1 MPTPQSGESRDDF
14 VSRCIPEV
22 LRDETAES
30 QEQAVAI
37 CFDIWRRRDNQAA
50 DDEDSRYMTLRG
62 LAQTAELRT
71 AQFRGREHL
80 VVPVVAMVGN
90 SIVRPMNSE
99 DAELVPSEVLRRA
112 PIGWDGRPVV
122 MGHPT
127 DGNGSANRPRTLE
140 NLSFGQLFNTRFHD
154 GRLKTEAWIDVEA
167 ATALGGD
174 SKRVL
179 ERVRNHET
187 VEVSI
192 GAWIT
197 GEHVDDTGGFGFVWT
212 EVVPDHLAMLPED
225 ARGACSVDMGCGAP
239 RVMAKREHTS
249 THIKQD
255 PGVAQ
260 LRHSVASRARRPTFD
275 GTEST
280 EWSAPTFADYVSAL
294 FDGDDPPSSVGDAPA
309 SLKRAIAARTLLGE
323 SDADNFRDLAFFP
336 VVNPSND
343 NLNERALRA
352 VIGGRGSQANI
363 SEDARTSAQNMARRL
378 LNSEFDADLEVAEER
393 QEDLSMKQQ
402 EKAGSTLLSKA
413 MAGFFQFMGS
423 IARQAQDDGMSD
435 TDLHMILDR
444 ALREDVPQF
453 DGIIDVFPDTGVVVF
468 AATRDG
474 EFTLFHRTFSL
485 DDDERSVTLNDDM
498 QAVEPVTEFKPVAAS
513 DEGAHNCECEGEC
526 QCAHAEDGDEPSKDK
541 DDEPVAARRENG
553 GATAATKGTTPK
565 EDVTMSKTL
574 KALVGRLIINE
585 DTPFTGDHEETLLAM
600 PEDTLKALEEKY
612 NEEPYIAPEPDPE
625 PEPMTEEEWME
636 QAPRPLREM
645 VRRYQD
651 EESERRN
658 LLINSLARAQ
668 NQFTKKQLESK
679 STEDLEALC
688 GLCKINAPK
697 RDYSGRGL
705 AAAFADANAEGV
717 PSPPNMQ
724 RYIQAKRQGKSNHEA
739 MREARSA

>member
-50 DDEDSRYMTLRG
+50 GDDSRYMTLRG
-62 LAQTAELRT
+62 LAQTADLRT

-154 GRLKTEAWIDVEA
+154 GRLKTEAWIDVEM

-323 SDADNFRDLAFFP
+323 ADADNFRDLAFFP

-378 LNSEFDADLEVAEER
+378 LNSEFDADLEVAMQKTDDQPR
-393 QEDLSMKQQ
+393 
-402 EKAGSTLLSKA
+402 GLLSR
-413 MAGFFQFMGS
+413 FPTFQSFLQYVGVLVS
-423 IARQAQDDGMSD
+423 ADSRHAQDDGMSD
-435 TDLHMILDR
+435 TELRSALHD
-444 ALREDVPQF
+444 ALRDEVPAF
-453 DGIIDVFPDTGVVVF
+453 EGIVDVFPDTGVVVF
-468 AATRDG
+468 VATQEG
-474 EFTLFHRTFSL
+474 EFQWFHRTFSVAE
-485 DDDERSVTLNDDM
+485 DGSVELNDDM

-513 DEGAHNCECEGEC
+513 DEGAHSCECEGEC
-526 QCAHAEDGDEPSKDK
+526 KCAHAEDGDEPSDDK

-600 PEDTLKALEEKY
+600 PEDTLKALEDKY
-612 NEEPYIAPEPDPE
+612 NEEPFIAPEPEPE
-625 PEPMTEEEWME
+625 PEPMTEDEWMDT
-636 QAPRPLREM
+636 APPSIREM